1 MKRDGSGAEVEERC
15 DQKELSGQRGRANK
29 GGWRKRKGEM
39 AESRFLAKAVSLGFG
54 VAKPWGDSER
64 YDFIVD
70 AGGRLWRVQVKSA
83 FHEMKDGG
91 YVIRAHG
98 ADGHVYTPE
107 EVDVMVAWVMPV
119 NAWYVVPIAAL
130 QGVTGMKLF
139 PMARRRKSKHERYRE
154 AWEVM
159 SATNE

>member
-1 MKRDGSGAEVEERC
+1 VAEESGN
-15 DQKELSGQRGRANK
+15 LSEQRGRQNR
-29 GGWRKRKGEM
+29 GGWRKKKGEM
-39 AESRFLAKAVSLGFG
+39 AESEFLAKAVSLGFG

-83 FHEMKDGG
+83 YRQLADGG

-98 ADGHVYTPE
+98 AASGKLYTSDE
-107 EVDVMVAWVMPV
+107 IDVLVAYVAPA
-119 NAWYVVPIAAL
+119 NAWYVIPIEAL
-130 QGVTGMKLF
+130 RGVTGVKLF
-139 PMARRRKSKHERYRE
+139 PVRRKRPSKHERYRE

-159 SATNE
+159 AGPLTQ

>member
-1 MKRDGSGAEVEERC
+1 
-15 DQKELSGQRGRANK
+15 
-29 GGWRKRKGEM
+29 M
-39 AESRFLAKAVSLGFG
+39 AESEFLRKAVSLGCG

-83 FHEMKDGG
+83 YRQLEDGG

-98 ADGHVYTPE
+98 AESGRVYTEDEIDVVVAYVAPE
-107 EVDVMVAWVMPV
+107 D
-119 NAWYVVPIAAL
+119 AWYVIPIADL
-130 QGVTGMKLF
+130 KGVTGVKLF
-139 PMARRRKSKHERYRE
+139 PVARRRRSKHEKYRE

-159 SATNE
+159 GIMNQ